1 MTELPDD
8 ELFER
13 HADLCQVLCNAKRQK
28 LLYVLQDGE
37 RTVSELA
44 DVTNIPQPTV
54 SQHLR
59 KMRDKGVVTK
69 RSEGNKSYYSIRD
82 ERLIEASNT
91 IRQVLLD
98 TLEED
103 QQLHLDA

>member
-1 MTELPDD
+1 MTDLPAD

-13 HADLCQVLCNAKRQK
+13 HADLCQVLCNANRQK

-44 DVTNIPQPTV
+44 TATDIPQPTV

-59 KMRDKGVVTK
+59 KMRDKGVVTN
-69 RSEGNKSYYSIRD
+69 RPEGNRSYYSIRD
-82 ERLIEASNT
+82 ERLLEASNT
-91 IRQVLLD
+91 IREVLLD

-103 QQLHLDA
+103 HRLRLDA

>member
-1 MTELPDD
+1 MTDLPAD

-37 RTVSELA
+37 KTVSELA
-44 DVTNIPQPTV
+44 EATAVPQPTV

-59 KMRDKGVVTK
+59 KMRDKGVLAK
-69 RSEGNKSYYSIRD
+69 RRDGPRSYYRITDQRI
-82 ERLIEASNT
+82 IEASNK
-91 IRQVLLD
+91 IRDIVLDMSPELRP
-98 TLEED
+98 TE
-103 QQLHLDA
+103 A

>member
-44 DVTNIPQPTV
+44 EITDISQPTV

-59 KMRDKGVVTK
+59 KMRDKGVVKK
-69 RSEGNKSYYSIRD
+69 RSEGNQSYYSIRD

-98 TLEED
+98 NLEED
-103 QQLHLDA
+103 QKLGIGL

>member
-1 MTELPDD
+1 MTDLPDD

-13 HADLCQVLCNAKRQK
+13 HADFCQVLCNAKRQK

-44 DVTNIPQPTV
+44 AATDISQPTV

-59 KMRDKGVVTK
+59 KMRDKGVVTN
-69 RSEGNKSYYSIRD
+69 RSEGNRSYYRLRD
-82 ERLIEASNT
+82 DRLLEASNT

-103 QQLHLDA
+103 HRLQLEA

>member
-1 MTELPDD
+1 MTDLPAD

-28 LLYVLQDGE
+28 LLYVLQEGE
-37 RTVSELA
+37 RTVSDLA
-44 DVTNIPQPTV
+44 EITAIPQPTV

-59 KMRDKGVVTK
+59 KMRDKGVVTN
-69 RSEGNKSYYSIRD
+69 RSEGNRSYYSIRD

-103 QQLHLDA
+103 QQLGIDL

>member
-1 MTELPDD
+1 MDGLPDD

-13 HADLCQVLCNAKRQK
+13 HAELCQVLCNAKRQK
-28 LLYVLQDGE
+28 LLYALQDEE
-37 RTVSELA
+37 RTVSELGKI
-44 DVTNIPQPTV
+44 TGISQPTI

-59 KMRDKGVVTK
+59 KMRDKAVVTK
-69 RSEGNKSYYSIRD
+69 RTAGNRSYYSIRD

-98 TLEED
+98 TIEEN
-103 QQLHLDA
+103 QQLGRTA

>member
-1 MTELPDD
+1 MTELPAD

-37 RTVSELA
+37 RTVSALA
-44 DVTNIPQPTV
+44 DATDVPQPTV

-59 KMRDKGVVTK
+59 KMRDKGVVTR
-69 RSEGNKSYYSIRD
+69 RSEGNRCYYSIRD
-82 ERLIEASNT
+82 ERLVEASNT
-91 IRQVLLD
+91 LRQVLLD
-98 TLEED
+98 SLEED
-103 QQLHLDA
+103 QQLRLDA

>member
-44 DVTNIPQPTV
+44 DITDIPQPTV

-69 RSEGNKSYYSIRD
+69 RTEGNNSYYTIRD

-98 TLEED
+98 TLKQD
-103 QQLHLDA
+103 QQLRLEA

>member
-1 MTELPDD
+1 MIDLPDN

-44 DVTNIPQPTV
+44 AITEIPQSTV

-59 KMRDKGVVTK
+59 KMRDKGVVTS
-69 RSEGNKSYYSIRD
+69 RREGNKHYYTIRD
-82 ERLIEASNT
+82 ERLLEASNT
-91 IRQVLLD
+91 IREVLLD
-98 TLEED
+98 SLKED
-103 QQLHLDA
+103 RQLRPDP

>member
-1 MTELPDD
+1 MTDLPPD

-13 HADLCQVLCNAKRQK
+13 HADLCQVLCNANRQK
-28 LLYVLQDGE
+28 LLYVLQEGE

-44 DVTNIPQPTV
+44 DLADIPQPTV

-69 RSEGNKSYYSIRD
+69 RSEGNRSFYRIRD
-82 ERLIEASNT
+82 ERLVEASNT
-91 IRQVLLD
+91 IRRVLLD
-98 TLEED
+98 SLEED
-103 QQLHLDA
+103 RRLTADT

>member
-1 MTELPDD
+1 MTDLPDD

-44 DVTNIPQPTV
+44 AATDIPQPTV

-59 KMRDKGVVTK
+59 KMRDKNVVTN
-69 RSEGNKSYYSIRD
+69 RAEGNKSYYSIRD
-82 ERLIEASNT
+82 ERLLEASNT

-98 TLEED
+98 ALEED
-103 QQLHLDA
+103 HRLRLDA

>member
-1 MTELPDD
+1 MTELPPD

-28 LLYVLQDGE
+28 LLYVLHDGE
-37 RTVSELA
+37 RSVSELA
-44 DVTNIPQPTV
+44 ELTEIRQPTV

-69 RSEGNKSYYSIRD
+69 RSEGNRSYYSIRD
-82 ERLIEASNT
+82 ERVIEASNT

-98 TLEED
+98 SFDED
-103 QQLHLDA
+103 QRLQIDA